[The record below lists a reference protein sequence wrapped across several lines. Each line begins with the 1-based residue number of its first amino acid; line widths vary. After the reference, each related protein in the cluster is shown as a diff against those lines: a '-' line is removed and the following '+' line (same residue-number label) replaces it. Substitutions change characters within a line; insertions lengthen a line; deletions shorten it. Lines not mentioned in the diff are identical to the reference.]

1 MTPAPDPDRRPAG
14 PPRPPTATAPV
25 IETARLRL
33 RPFRADDIEAY
44 AALCADAE
52 VMRHIGAGTPI
63 GRDLAWRQM
72 AALNGEW
79 SLRGYGHWALER
91 QQDGRLIGRAGFLH
105 PEGWPGCE
113 IGWLL
118 ERASWGQGYA
128 FEAARAA
135 LALRP
140 RLGVPAELIS
150 LIRPGNLPSIRLA
163 ERLGAAEAE
172 TIDFHGGPCRVFR
185 YR

>member
-79 SLRGYGHWALER
+79 SLRGYGHWAL
-91 QQDGRLIGRAGFLH
+91 
-105 PEGWPGCE
+105 
-113 IGWLL
+113 
-118 ERASWGQGYA
+118 
-128 FEAARAA
+128 
-135 LALRP
+135 
-140 RLGVPAELIS
+140 
-150 LIRPGNLPSIRLA
+150 
-163 ERLGAAEAE
+163 
-172 TIDFHGGPCRVFR
+172 
-185 YR
+185 